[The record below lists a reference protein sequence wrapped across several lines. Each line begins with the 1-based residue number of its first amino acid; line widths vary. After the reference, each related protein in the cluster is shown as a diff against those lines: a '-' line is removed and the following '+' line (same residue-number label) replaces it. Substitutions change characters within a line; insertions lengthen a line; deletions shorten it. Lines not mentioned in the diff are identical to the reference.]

1 MLARKDN
8 RGIELGV
15 FAQSGLWNAAPAE
28 TLDTTVGGQRQE
40 CGSSEAGPPRPL
52 RGTSFLW
59 SLTSPFCSKN
69 TKINMAF
76 SEPS

>member
-8 RGIELGV
+8 CGIELRV
-15 FAQSGLWNAAPAE
+15 FAQSGLWNAAQAE

-40 CGSSEAGPPRPL
+40 YRSSEAGPSRPL
-52 RGTSFLW
+52 RDTSFLW
-59 SLTSPFCSKN
+59 SLTSPFSSKN
-69 TKINMAF
+69 TKISMAF

>member
-8 RGIELGV
+8 CSIELRV

-40 CGSSEAGPPRPL
+40 CRSSEAGPPRPL

-59 SLTSPFCSKN
+59 SLTSPFS
-69 TKINMAF
+69 
-76 SEPS
+76 S